1 MCSIAVPGRLG
12 LQLPGA
18 SPRLTS
24 LLHVVIENYSLLDPA
39 VGAFVCIPVL
49 LLAALVTATGS
60 AWRRQG
66 STSGRSTRAAAL
78 VGVLGA
84 AWMGTTWWLAA
95 TGVLQRWD
103 RVPPPFGL
111 LLISIVAL
119 AVLIVVS
126 PIGTGI
132 ARTIPLWMLVG
143 VQAFRL
149 PLELAMHAM
158 AERGIMPPQMTYT
171 GRNFDIVTGTT
182 AILVAALLLAGS
194 AGRRLVL
201 AWNILGLALLANVVV
216 IAILS
221 TPIFRLFGDDHLNV
235 FVTYT
240 PFVWLPAVMVL
251 AALAGHLLIFRA
263 LRASNR

>member
-1 MCSIAVPGRLG
+1 MKNWNVRKAVIAPDQMPEEHRLAKTLSWPHLVALG
-12 LQLPGA
+12 VGA
-18 SPRLTS
+18 IVGTGILT
-24 LLHVVIENYSLLDPA
+24 LIGVGAGKAGPA
-39 VGAFVCIPVL
+39 VILSITTMQAL
-49 LLAALVTATGS
+49 LVPKIAAHSAYSELTG
-60 AWRRQG
+60 
-66 STSGRSTRAAAL
+66 
-78 VGVLGA
+78 
-84 AWMGTTWWLAA
+84 WL
-95 TGVLQRWD
+95 
-103 RVPPPFGL
+103 
-111 LLISIVAL
+111 S

-132 ARTIPLWMLVG
+132 AKTIPLWMLVG

-149 PLELAMHAM
+149 LLELAMHAM

-201 AWNILGLALLANVVV
+201 AWNILGLALLVNVVV